1 MPAKGAIGRPL
12 DLDAALAGLRR
23 VKGFADTPAGALE
36 RLHVKGLFHDHVR
49 IAGTGYVL
57 RLPRSSQFGLD
68 PAANLAYQSACFARA
83 QPSGRTPA
91 LAGVIAP
98 RPGLAYGGLVVALV
112 RGTAAHLPGDLSA
125 IASCLAGI
133 HAVALPPDG
142 GRAPLAVHADPV
154 AGILG
159 FITEQA
165 AYLDRAGLADDARAQ
180 IREEIAWARRF
191 AARHA
196 GAPQPIALCGTDTH
210 PGNFLVERPGT
221 GRAVFVDLEK
231 ALYGSPAI
239 DVAHASLYTSTMWD
253 PDCEAVLAR
262 EDVVGFYDAYR
273 ASVPADLAHGLEPWL
288 LPMRRLTWLR
298 TTTWFAKWRVEAEAW
313 AKGGEGGQ
321 GAWWRAAAGARDLV
335 ADIGRRIDGFFDP
348 ETVAT
353 VRGEWRGPD
362 PISLD
367 PGRG

>member
-1 MPAKGAIGRPL
+1 MSANGAIGRPL

-112 RGTAAHLPGDLSA
+112 RGTAARLPGDLSA

-210 PGNFLVERPGT
+210 PGNFLVERPST

-262 EDVVGFYDAYR
+262 EDVIGFYDAYR
-273 ASVPADLAHGLEPWL
+273 ASIPADLARGLEPWL